1 MTHSLLR
8 FGQTCL
14 PSLVQHQ
21 QQRCNG
27 TVSTFFKKVKEGID
41 SNPELKKSIDQVKER
56 TQGVAEGLAR
66 ASEVARDA
74 TAQLKQQTTQTA
86 AGIQEQVKNVAGAYT
101 KPLQQNKAQQSE
113 STTSPAQSST
123 ASTTDSSAAS
133 AAASQSWQQ
142 QQQNSQ
148 QQQQQQQQSTGTA
161 DAGAQSKDES
171 STRQGQTSTSGSNQQ
186 SSRSQKAAA
195 GKSDGLMYRFR
206 SMTATLRKEVA
217 AAIMPLP
224 RTESATRARP
234 DGLRPAE
241 PTGGGPSAVMVVQE
255 KQSAWQKQWH
265 NMQSKLGEHPFF
277 RSFMERAKVL
287 GNNPVVEKGRNLR
300 EDIRER
306 WETTENPTVQKFQDM
321 KDNFMSETEPAQA
334 LKEIRFRDPSFDMV
348 KFLYNLKVD
357 VPIVIQAYLRG
368 QVDIL
373 KQHCSADM
381 VERLSGIIA
390 AQQAQGLHSDPTIL
404 DTSEVELV
412 DIKFLEEDP
421 VVVTQFTCQQINC
434 SRDKFG
440 NVVEGRPDDVQRVYY
455 YWALAMDHGGFVGSD
470 GKHYP
475 PRWQLKEMMVRG
487 MHNLL

>member
-1 MTHSLLR
+1 MTNRVLR

-14 PSLVQHQ
+14 PSLLRQEQH
-21 QQRCNG
+21 RYNG
-27 TVSTFFKKVKEGID
+27 TVSTFFKKFKEGID
-41 SNPELKKSIDQVKER
+41 SNPELKKSLDQVKER
-56 TQGVAEGLAR
+56 TQGVAEGFAK

-74 TAQLKQQTTQTA
+74 TGQLKQQTTKTA
-86 AGIQEQVKNVAGAYT
+86 ASVQEQVRSAAGAYIN
-101 KPLQQNKAQQSE
+101 QSAQSPPQAPSE
-113 STTSPAQSST
+113 STASPG
-123 ASTTDSSAAS
+123 AA
-133 AAASQSWQQ
+133 
-142 QQQNSQ
+142 NM
-148 QQQQQQQQSTGTA
+148 
-161 DAGAQSKDES
+161 GAYWKDES
-171 STRQGQTSTSGSNQQ
+171 TSRQGQTSTSGAGKSQQ
-186 SSRSQKAAA
+186 SGSSQKATGA
-195 GKSDGLMYRFR
+195 KSEGLMDR
-206 SMTATLRKEVA
+206 LRTMGQTVKREVA
-217 AAIMPLP
+217 AAIMPMP

-234 DGLRPAE
+234 EGLRPAE
-241 PTGGGPSAVMVVQE
+241 PTGGGPSAVMVVEQ
-255 KQSAWQKQWH
+255 KQSAWQKQWQ
-265 NMQSKLGEHPFF
+265 NMQGKLGAHPFF

-306 WETTENPTVQKFQDM
+306 WETTENPTVQRFQDM
-321 KDNFMSETEPAQA
+321 KDNMFAETEPAQA

-357 VPIVIQAYLRG
+357 VPIVIQAYLRC
-368 QVDIL
+368 QIDVL

-421 VVVTQFTCQQINC
+421 VVVVQFTCQQINC

-470 GKHYP
+470 GKQYP
-475 PRWQLKEMMVRG
+475 PRVA
-487 MHNLL
+487 